1 MQGDGAMLE
10 STITAKGQTTV
21 PAEIRHRLGVHAGSQ
36 LVWHLMPNGGLIV
49 RAKNQSVL
57 ALAGSLQAPKGCHVA
72 TEDMKAW
79 R

>member
-1 MQGDGAMLE
+1 MLAVAK
-10 STITAKGQTTV
+10 ITAKGQTTV
-21 PAEIRHRLGVHAGSQ
+21 PAEIRHRLGVHAGTQ
-36 LVWHLMPNGGLIV
+36 LVWHLLPDGGLVV

-57 ALAGSLQAPKGCHVA
+57 ALAGSLQAPDGRHVA